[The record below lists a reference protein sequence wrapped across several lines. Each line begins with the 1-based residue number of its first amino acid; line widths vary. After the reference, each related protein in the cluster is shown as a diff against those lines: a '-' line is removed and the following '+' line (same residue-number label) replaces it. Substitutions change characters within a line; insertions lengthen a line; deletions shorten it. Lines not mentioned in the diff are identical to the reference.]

1 VLVADHSRATPQ
13 VYFRTGLNFPDHRVN
28 GTRQQARATLMRPV
42 RLAVM
47 APVSEQGFATK

>member
-1 VLVADHSRATPQ
+1 VLDADHSRATPQ

-28 GTRQQARATLMRPV
+28 GTRQQARAALMRPV
-42 RLAVM
+42 RLAVR